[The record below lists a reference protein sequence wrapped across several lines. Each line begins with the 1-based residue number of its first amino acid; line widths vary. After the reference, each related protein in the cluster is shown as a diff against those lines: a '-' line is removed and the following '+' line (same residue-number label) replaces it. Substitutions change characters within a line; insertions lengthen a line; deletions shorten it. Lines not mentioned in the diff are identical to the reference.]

1 MQSNMSVRMSSN
13 RWMAATERR
22 NVRVCAVKTK
32 TKRDDGYPNN
42 NDPSRDRCPVFQ
54 LMPIKGAVLPL
65 DDVRDIYEMCQHVKH
80 HLSRES
86 IYIVNNMDM
95 RGVETYIHTVQ
106 YFERCLRAP
115 YRAAKK
121 QSKK

>member
-1 MQSNMSVRMSSN
+1 MGIPVCSQRSQRSVR
-13 RWMAATERR
+13 
-22 NVRVCAVKTK
+22 VQAVKTK
-32 TKRDDGYPNN
+32 TRRDDN
-42 NDPSRDRCPVFQ
+42 NDPFRDRCPVFQ

-80 HLSRES
+80 TLSKES

-115 YRAAKK
+115 YRVAKK

>member
-1 MQSNMSVRMSSN
+1 MTTVRP
-13 RWMAATERR
+13 ERR
-22 NVRVCAVKTK
+22 VVSVQAVKTK
-32 TKRDDGYPNN
+32 FRKNGDNHSDR
-42 NDPSRDRCPVFQ
+42 NDPSRDQCPVFQ
-54 LMPIKGAVLPL
+54 LMPIKGAIVPL
-65 DDVRDIYEMCQHVKH
+65 DDVRDIYEMCQHVKQT
-80 HLSRES
+80 LAKES

-115 YRAAKK
+115 YRAPTKK